1 MTLLQRIQAIVAAS
15 CPGYGF
21 EYETQK
27 MMNERADD
35 KAFPCVFFDEYYTET
50 DDNTSRFG
58 DNTVATVNIH
68 FLKLADFQCDAVLR
82 EAIRQEIKTEAL
94 LPFVDAAKASGFF
107 KAVRVIDRS
116 PEPPL
121 FDANAVG
128 ILLRIQFTYPTCL
141 DR

>member
-1 MTLLQRIQAIVAAS
+1 MTLLQRIQALVAAS

-27 MMNERADD
+27 MMNVRADD

-50 DDNTSRFG
+50 DDMASRYG
-58 DNTVATVNIH
+58 DKTVATVNIH
-68 FLKLADFQCDAVLR
+68 FLKLADFQCDAVVR
-82 EAIRQEIKTEAL
+82 EALRQEIKTEAL
-94 LPFVDAAKASGFF
+94 LPFVEAAKASRDFT
-107 KAVRVIDRS
+107 AVRVIDRS

-128 ILLRIQFTYPTCL
+128 ILLRIQFTYPTCF

>member
-1 MTLLQRIQAIVAAS
+1 
-15 CPGYGF
+15 
-21 EYETQK
+21 
-27 MMNERADD
+27 MNERADD

-50 DDNTSRFG
+50 DDNASRFG